1 LLKNYQKIEKF
12 QKKIFIIIVL
22 ELRMKIKKIILI
34 LSLIILSACVG
45 YSSTG
50 VLGTGVSIAL
60 DPRSLGTQ
68 IDDSIMQQNLRA
80 KLVSSDKSYIISV
93 KTKILDGRIFLTGK
107 VNSVEDKLKIT
118 KLAWEV
124 KGARSVNNDLQIKEK
139 FDFKRSAK
147 DLLITSQ
154 LRTALI
160 GSKKI
165 KSVNYNIDTYKKKIY
180 IYGIAQTKLERDEV
194 VKEAKQILD
203 VEDVITSIF
212 LVDDLRVVKK

>member
-1 LLKNYQKIEKF
+1 MRI
-12 QKKIFIIIVL
+12 KKIFIL
-22 ELRMKIKKIILI
+22 
-34 LSLIILSACVG
+34 LSFLFLSGCVG

-80 KLVSSDKSYIISV
+80 KLVSTDKSYIISV

-124 KGARSVNNDLQIKEK
+124 KGARSVKNDLQIKEK
-139 FDFKRSAK
+139 FNFKRSAK

-154 LRTALI
+154 LRAALI
-160 GSKKI
+160 ASKKI
-165 KSVNYNIDTYKKKIY
+165 KAVNYNIDTYKKTIY
-180 IYGIAQTKLERDEV
+180 IYGIAQNKIEREEV

-212 LVDDLRVVKK
+212 LVDDLRVIKK

>member
-1 LLKNYQKIEKF
+1 
-12 QKKIFIIIVL
+12 
-22 ELRMKIKKIILI
+22 MKIRKII
-34 LSLIILSACVG
+34 IILSFIIVSSCVG

-80 KLVSSDKSYIISV
+80 KLLSSDKSYIISV

-118 KLAWEV
+118 KLAWEI
-124 KGARSVNNDLQIKEK
+124 KGARSVKNDLQIKEA

-154 LRTALI
+154 LRAALI
-160 GSKKI
+160 SSKKI
-165 KSVNYNIDTYKKKIY
+165 KAVNYNIDTYKKKIY
-180 IYGIAQTKLERDEV
+180 VYGIAQNKAERDEV
-194 VKEAKQILD
+194 IKEAKQILD
-203 VEDVITSIF
+203 VEDVVTSIF

>member
-1 LLKNYQKIEKF
+1 
-12 QKKIFIIIVL
+12 
-22 ELRMKIKKIILI
+22 MKIKKIILM
-34 LSLIILSACVG
+34 LSFIILSGCVG

-50 VLGTGVSIAL
+50 VFGTGVSIAL

-124 KGARSVNNDLQIKEK
+124 KGARSVNNDLQNKEK

-154 LRTALI
+154 LRAALI
-160 GSKKI
+160 GNKKI

-180 IYGIAQTKLERDEV
+180 IYGIAQNKIERDEV
-194 VKEAKQILD
+194 TKEAKQILD